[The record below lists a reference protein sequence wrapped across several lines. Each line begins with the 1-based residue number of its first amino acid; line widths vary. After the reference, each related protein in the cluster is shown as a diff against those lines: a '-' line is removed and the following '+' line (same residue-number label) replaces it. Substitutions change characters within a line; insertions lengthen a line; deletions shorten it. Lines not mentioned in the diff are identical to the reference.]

1 MINRVEL
8 IGNIG
13 KDPEV
18 KTVNGAKVAR
28 ITVAT
33 TEKYTDKSGNKQE
46 QTEWHTVDFWDKLA
60 EIVEK
65 WAAKGKQ
72 VYVTGKIQTKE
83 YEKDGQKRYATT
95 VRGFEFK
102 LLGGKPAESTQAPK
116 PQPAPAAAQEEN
128 DDLPF

>member
-65 WAAKGKQ
+65 WATKGKQ
-72 VYVTGKIQTKE
+72 VYVTGKLQTKE

-102 LLGGKPAESTQAPK
+102 LLGGKPQEAAPAK
-116 PQPAPAAAQEEN
+116 PAPAPVVQ
-128 DDLPF
+128 DDDGELPF